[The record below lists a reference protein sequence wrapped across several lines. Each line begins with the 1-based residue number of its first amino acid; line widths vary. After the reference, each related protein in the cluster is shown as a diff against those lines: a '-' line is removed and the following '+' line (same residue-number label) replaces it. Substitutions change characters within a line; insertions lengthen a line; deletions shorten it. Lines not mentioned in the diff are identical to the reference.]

1 MNSGEGF
8 ANTVPIYEGY
18 FLPHSLAYYAHGWL
32 GLRYYF
38 KKILN
43 KGGFSFTTMDE
54 LESVRDIMKLC
65 YIVLDFEEEMAIVVS
80 SSS

>member
-8 ANTVPIYEGY
+8 ANTAPIYEGY
-18 FLPHSLAYYAHGWL
+18 FLPRSLAYYAHGWF

-38 KKILN
+38 MKILN

-54 LESVRDIMKLC
+54 LESVCDIMKLC